1 MPATAIAAAA
11 GRLGIVDIGSN
22 SIRLVVYDGLARTPL
37 AIVNR
42 KASIGLGTDVE
53 RHGRFGAVLFR
64 RAIAA
69 VSALVAMARAV
80 PVAELA
86 LLATAAVRSAANG
99 ADFCRAVEA
108 RTGAAVTVLT
118 GSEEAHLAAAG
129 VASAFPGASGVAGDL
144 GGGSLELVALD
155 GGRPVERASLDIG
168 PLRLAAR
175 CAAQPAAA
183 SEAIDA
189 ALATS
194 PWLKEWRRRP
204 FYAIGGAWRAIAR
217 LHMAQHDH
225 PLRIVHGYRLSRREA
240 SDFAAMLE
248 RLGPESIARI
258 RALSARRAEML
269 PWGALILERL
279 ARVLKPA
286 EVIFSAQGL
295 REGYQFGRLSSSIRT
310 QPPLPAACR
319 ALADGQ
325 RRLPDASAALEAWL
339 APVTSRFACRDLVAA
354 ACILADT
361 GWNEHP
367 EYRALQSLHR
377 ALFMPW
383 PVADHRQRA
392 FLALALFVRYGGQ
405 ASDGAAAP
413 CRRLLDERGA
423 SEAKALGK
431 ALRLAFELCAG
442 QGRALAAFP
451 LSSQGEALRLAVDPA
466 SGASDKLE
474 RYAAS
479 LARTLG
485 RPVDVVRGPARS
497 GRAAE

>member
-1 MPATAIAAAA
+1 MSAGAVAVAA

-22 SIRLVVYDGLARTPL
+22 SIRLVVYDRLARAPL

-53 RHGRFGAVLFR
+53 RHGRFGAALFQ
-64 RAIAA
+64 RAVEA
-69 VSALVAMARAV
+69 VSALAAMARAV

-129 VASAFPGASGVAGDL
+129 VASAFPGAGGVVGDL

-155 GGRPVERASLDIG
+155 GGRPIERASLDIG

-175 CAAQPAAA
+175 CGGRPAAA
-183 SEAIDA
+183 SGAIDA

-194 PWLKEWRRRP
+194 PWLKQWRRRP
-204 FYAIGGAWRAIAR
+204 FYAVGGAWRAIAR
-217 LHMAQHDH
+217 LHMVQHDH
-225 PLRIVHGYRLSRREA
+225 PLRIVHGYRLPRREA

-258 RALSARRAEML
+258 RALSPRRAEML
-269 PWGALILERL
+269 PWGALVLERL

-295 REGYQFGRLSSSIRT
+295 REGYHFGRLSSSIRA
-310 QPPLPAACR
+310 QPPLLAACR
-319 ALADGQ
+319 ALADER

-339 APVTSRFACRDLVAA
+339 APVTSRFACRDLAAA
-354 ACILADT
+354 ACIVADT

-367 EYRALQSLHR
+367 EHRALQSLHR

-405 ASDGAAAP
+405 ASGDEAAP
-413 CRRLLDERGA
+413 CRRLLDERGV

-442 QGRALAAFP
+442 QGGTLAAFP

-466 SGASDKLE
+466 SGAFDKLE

-479 LARTLG
+479 LARALG
-485 RPVDVVRGPARS
+485 RPVDVVRGQARP